1 MYIGILLASS
11 LSIKLKYS
19 CKCYIY
25 TYIYCVFS
33 ESMDQL
39 LDVQLGLLRQA
50 DGSSLFKLNST
61 SVMVGVYGPTEVK
74 PAKELS
80 DRASL
85 EVTYK
90 PKVKQ
95 AGCREKLLEKNV
107 QSAFDGV
114 VLTELHPRTAI
125 QVIIQELQDSGS
137 LYSCCINGVCFALLD
152 ACVPMRSTLAAV
164 TCAVDSEGEII
175 IFPTKRQ
182 EETAIAVLSAAFESK
197 EGAIISLSSSGVLTE
212 SKIQDCITVC
222 KSSCSKIFELY
233 RNKMRQLCTKNAGSE

>member
-1 MYIGILLASS
+1 MLSYIDFFTSS
-11 LSIKLKYS
+11 LSNKLKCS
-19 CKCYIY
+19 CRCYLC
-25 TYIYCVFS
+25 CVFS
-33 ESMDQL
+33 ESMDRL
-39 LDVQLGLLRQA
+39 LDVQLGLLQQA
-50 DGSSLFKLNST
+50 DGSSLFKLNNT

-125 QVIIQELQDSGS
+125 QIIIQELQDSGS
-137 LYSCCINGVCFALLD
+137 LFSCCINGVCFALLD

-182 EETAIAVLSAAFESK
+182 EETALAVLNVAFESK
-197 EGAIISLSSSGVLTE
+197 EGAVISLSSCGVLT
-212 SKIQDCITVC
+212 KLKFQDCLTVC

-233 RNKMRQLCTKNAGSE
+233 RNKMRQLCTKNAGSEC